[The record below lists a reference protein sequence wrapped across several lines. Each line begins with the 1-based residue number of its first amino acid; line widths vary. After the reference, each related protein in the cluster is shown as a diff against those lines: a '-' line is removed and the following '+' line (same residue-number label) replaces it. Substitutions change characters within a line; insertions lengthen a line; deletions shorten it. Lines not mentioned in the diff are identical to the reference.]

1 MKFDKGVEAILK
13 AFQQPLPGEKAQRL
27 MSPLK
32 RIDFDTSIFPDA
44 PLRQS
49 SVMMLL
55 FPDAQDH
62 LKTLLIERTQTR
74 HVHSGQIAF
83 PGGKVEPEDR
93 SIAETAKRETEEE
106 VGVPGASV
114 EIIGQLT
121 PLTIPASRFLVFP
134 HVGVIHSP
142 PNFRLNPLEVQSLIP
157 IDLTTLLD
165 LSSEERLVNTAY
177 GQLLTPC
184 FPIDHH
190 TLWGAT
196 AMMVSEFR
204 VMMQWDKK

>member
-1 MKFDKGVEAILK
+1 MKFDKGIEAILE
-13 AFQQPLPGEKAQRL
+13 AFQQPLPGEEAQRL

-32 RIDFDTSIFPDA
+32 RINFDASAFPDT

-55 FPDAQDH
+55 YPDNKDQ

-93 SIAETAKRETEEE
+93 SVAETALRETEEE
-106 VGVPGASV
+106 VGVPGTSV

-134 HVGVIHSP
+134 HVGIVYSP
-142 PNFRLNPLEVQSLIP
+142 PEFRLNPLEVQSLLP
-157 IDLTTLLD
+157 LDLQVLLD
-165 LSSEERLVNTAY
+165 MQPEERMVNTSY

-184 FPIDHH
+184 FLLEHH

-204 VMMQWDKK
+204 VLMQWDKK

>member
-1 MKFDKGVEAILK
+1 MKFDKGIEAILK
-13 AFQQPLPGEKAQRL
+13 AFLQPLPGEEAQRL

-32 RIDFDTSIFPDA
+32 RINFDTSIFPDT
-44 PLRQS
+44 PLRES
-49 SVMMLL
+49 SVLMLL
-55 FPDAQDH
+55 YPGDKDQ

-93 SIAETAKRETEEE
+93 SVAETALRETEEE
-106 VGVPGASV
+106 VGVPCSSV

-121 PLTIPASRFLVFP
+121 PLTIPASRFLVYP
-134 HVGVIHSP
+134 HVGVLYSP
-142 PNFRLNPLEVQSLIP
+142 PEFRLNPLEVQSLLP
-157 IDLTTLLD
+157 LNVHTLLD
-165 LSSEERLVNTAY
+165 MKPEEHMVTTRY

-184 FPIDHH
+184 FPIEHH

-204 VMMQWDKK
+204 VLMQRV